1 MGGGECS
8 IVRKHSPRRMT
19 TDQEIMGLGHHPWSS
34 PWNPGGTGK
43 MSEDKLPPATLPP
56 PSQTNE

>member
-1 MGGGECS
+1 
-8 IVRKHSPRRMT
+8 MT
-19 TDQEIMGLGHHPWSS
+19 TDQEIVGLGHHPWSS

-56 PSQTNE
+56 AFSYERKGWILETQT